1 MIVASY
7 YGKLNVLWEEFHN
20 HEPIIQCTCC
30 SSVPRVIYMRIVM
43 PLINL
48 LHEFYRVLIL
58 ITIVRCALIFFP
70 KIHYALLIGLIN
82 WLFKPNGFA

>member
-48 LHEFYRVLIL
+48 LHEFLMGLDSDYHSTVCTNIL
-58 ITIVRCALIFFP
+58 SQDPLPTLDRAYQLVVQA
-70 KIHYALLIGLIN
+70 
-82 WLFKPNGFA
+82 